1 MKSVW
6 LFLGGILTGFLLMG
20 LSYEYHFVMSDEGFL
35 IVPKTHSALKN
46 IYVDIRAWSLEDW
59 GKHPDV
65 ARALIQ
71 DGRSELITTG
81 TAQNA
86 LKQVIPQ
93 LSENPEA
100 TDPLETQRR

>member
-1 MKSVW
+1 MRSLW

-20 LSYEYHFVMSDEGFL
+20 ASYEYHFVMSDEGFL
-35 IVPKTHSALKN
+35 IVPKTQSALKN
-46 IYVDIRAWSLEDW
+46 VYVDIRGWSLQDW
-59 GKHPDV
+59 GQHPDV

-81 TAQNA
+81 TAQNT
-86 LKQVIPQ
+86 LEQLIPQ

-100 TDPLETQRR
+100 TDSLETQRR

>member
-20 LSYEYHFVMSDEGFL
+20 VSYEYHFVMSDEGFL
-35 IVPKTHSALKN
+35 IVPKTRSALKN
-46 IYVDIRAWSLEDW
+46 IYVDIRGWSLQDW

-81 TAQNA
+81 TAENTLEQM
-86 LKQVIPQ
+86 IPQ
-93 LSENPEA
+93 LSEKPDI
-100 TDPLETQRR
+100 TDPLKSQRR